1 MWGLLLASLAA
12 LVAAVVVWQ
21 ASQELLQPP
30 RPRSLSPSE
39 RPCATAGPV
48 LAAHLSSIN
57 LDGLTI
63 IPITR
68 LPQIRARIPLPLLSK
83 TLVIHADLTA
93 SELVFKRL
101 LVGSVATTGRDIG
114 REPVELAAKDLDL
127 EMTGSIGLR
136 LSLGL
141 SKPGATRAQ
150 DMAGRSWTWKPSGRL
165 ELALRGAAA
174 SVLVQLVQAP
184 EVLEDVEVND
194 SHPSTAR
201 LACTSSTFVPGTIS
215 LLSLQGFFPF
225 RFIETVTHHLRNT
238 ALVRV
243 PTQHLV
249 GFLVRKGVEGRI
261 PTELLGDLAHFVGK
275 HVHTEAYGSI
285 TRQERDDVL
294 RRFYPTPPPAP
305 SSSSATN
312 PAPRKHMR
320 FSALFYGETVLHSMS
335 IPASKTADD
344 GNGDAASSSSAKKGE
359 TPVALFSRLDAT
371 GLRYT
376 LLSSPL
382 LNQVTRGPPKATFG
396 PGTFDRL
403 AWSSAHIELAPAPVT
418 LLEGSSAGP
427 AVPGDAAS
435 AVAPSERELVLRV
448 HGLDAA
454 LTLGFRLAAEL
465 RSAPSLLTGRKTLE
479 ERGVAVTR
487 IGERALDG
495 TVAGDRR
502 SVVADDEE
510 DEGAGEGISIH
521 LPLRW
526 DKVSGRVVLSGSFDA
541 EGSTGGAA
549 GEQALAGPAPSRL
562 SSAGSS
568 SSRRGGAPPRKI
580 RLEGAFGTVAP
591 RIKLESKLGKALGEK
606 VVNAL
611 LDAVQSHLA
620 ALTAPLASYFL
631 ADVIRQKLQRA
642 LDEVAEKL
650 QDEGG
655 VIWSDGEGQ
664 ILQPGPKVG

>member
-1 MWGLLLASLAA
+1 MWELLLASVAA

-30 RPRSLSPSE
+30 RPRSLTPQE
-39 RPCATAGPV
+39 RPCTTAGPV
-48 LAAHLSSIN
+48 LASYLSSIN

-101 LVGSVATTGRDIG
+101 LVGSVPTTGRDIG

-136 LSLGL
+136 LALGL
-141 SKPGATRAQ
+141 TKPGASRAQ

-201 LACTSSTFVPGTIS
+201 LACTSSTFLPGTIS

-225 RFIETVTHHLRNT
+225 RFIESVTHYLRNT

-261 PTELLGDLAHFVGK
+261 PTELLGDLAHFVDK
-275 HVHTEAYGSI
+275 HVHTEAYASI

-294 RRFYPTPPPAP
+294 RRFYPTPAAPP
-305 SSSSATN
+305 SSSSSSTTL
-312 PAPRKHMR
+312 PPRKHMR

-335 IPASKTADD
+335 IPASKTADE
-344 GNGDAASSSSAKKGE
+344 NGDAPAKKGE

-403 AWSSAHIELAPAPVT
+403 AWSSAHIQLAPAPVT
-418 LLEGSSAGP
+418 LLEGSG
-427 AVPGDAAS
+427 VDA
-435 AVAPSERELVLRV
+435 ERELVLRV

-510 DEGAGEGISIH
+510 DGAGEGISIH

-526 DKVSGRVVLSGSFDA
+526 DKASGRVVLSGSFDA
-541 EGSTGGAA
+541 EGSA
-549 GEQALAGPAPSRL
+549 GETGETALTGPAPSRL
-562 SSAGSS
+562 SSAGGSSSSSS

-655 VIWSDGEGQ
+655 VIWSDADGPL
-664 ILQPGPKVG
+664 LQLGPKVG

>member
-1 MWGLLLASLAA
+1 MASPSSPCASTPFLFLLL
-12 LVAAVVVWQ
+12 
-21 ASQELLQPP
+21 LLTPTP
-30 RPRSLSPSE
+30 ADPSSSRARS
-39 RPCATAGPV
+39 
-48 LAAHLSSIN
+48 
-57 LDGLTI
+57 
-63 IPITR
+63 TR
-68 LPQIRARIPLPLLSK
+68 LPQIRARIPLPLLAK

-127 EMTGSIGLR
+127 DMTGSIGLR
-136 LSLGL
+136 LALGL
-141 SKPGATRAQ
+141 AKPGAPRAQ

-201 LACTSSTFVPGTIS
+201 LACTSSTFLPGTIS

-225 RFIETVTHHLRNT
+225 RFIETITHHLRNT

-261 PTELLGDLAHFVGK
+261 PTELLGDLAHFVDK
-275 HVHTEAYGSI
+275 HVHTEQYGSI
-285 TRQERDDVL
+285 TREERDDVL
-294 RRFYPTPPPAP
+294 RRFYPTPAPAP
-305 SSSSATN
+305 SSSSSSSSTAP
-312 PAPRKHMR
+312 PARKHMR

-335 IPASKTADD
+335 IPASKAAEDAT
-344 GNGDAASSSSAKKGE
+344 NGDAAASTKKGE

-418 LLEGSSAGP
+418 LLEGGAG
-427 AVPGDAAS
+427 GAA
-435 AVAPSERELVLRV
+435 AAGPSERELVLRV

-502 SVVADDEE
+502 SVVADDDEE
-510 DEGAGEGISIH
+510 MGAGEGISIH

-526 DKVSGRVVLSGSFDA
+526 DKASGRVVLSGSFDA
-541 EGSTGGAA
+541 EGSAGAA
-549 GEQALAGPAPSRL
+549 GETALTGPAPSRL
-562 SSAGSS
+562 STSG
-568 SSRRGGAPPRKI
+568 SSRRGAAPPRKI

-611 LDAVQSHLA
+611 LDAVQVRL
-620 ALTAPLASYFL
+620 PLSLF
-631 ADVIRQKLQRA
+631 RQRR
-642 LDEVAEKL
+642 
-650 QDEGG
+650 
-655 VIWSDGEGQ
+655 SD
-664 ILQPGPKVG
+664 PD

>member
-1 MWGLLLASLAA
+1 MWGLLLASVAA

-30 RPRSLSPSE
+30 RPRSLTPQE
-39 RPCATAGPV
+39 RPCTTAGPV
-48 LAAHLSSIN
+48 LASYLSSIN

-68 LPQIRARIPLPLLSK
+68 LPQIRARIPLPLLAK

-127 EMTGSIGLR
+127 GMTGSIGLR
-136 LSLGL
+136 LALGL
-141 SKPGATRAQ
+141 AKPGAPRAQ

-201 LACTSSTFVPGTIS
+201 LACTSSTFLPGTIS

-225 RFIETVTHHLRNT
+225 RFIETITHHLRNT

-249 GFLVRKGVEGRI
+249 AFLVRKAVEGRI
-261 PTELLGDLAHFVGK
+261 PTELLGDLAHFVDK

-294 RRFYPTPPPAP
+294 RRFYPTPAPTPP
-305 SSSSATN
+305 SSTT
-312 PAPRKHMR
+312 PPPRKHMR
-320 FSALFYGETVLHSMS
+320 FSALFYGETVLHGMS
-335 IPASKTADD
+335 IPASKAAEDA
-344 GNGDAASSSSAKKGE
+344 NGDTAASAKKGE

-403 AWSSAHIELAPAPVT
+403 AWSSAHIEFAPAPVT
-418 LLEGSSAGP
+418 LLEGAPEAAG
-427 AVPGDAAS
+427 AVGG
-435 AVAPSERELVLRV
+435 PSERELVLRV

-502 SVVADDEE
+502 SVVAEDDE

-526 DKVSGRVVLSGSFDA
+526 DKASGRVVLSGSFDA
-541 EGSTGGAA
+541 EGSAGAA
-549 GEQALAGPAPSRL
+549 GETALAGPAPSRL
-562 SSAGSS
+562 STSG
-568 SSRRGGAPPRKI
+568 SSRRGAAPPRKI

-655 VIWSDGEGQ
+655 VIWSEEAPV
-664 ILQPGPKVG
+664 LQPGPKVG